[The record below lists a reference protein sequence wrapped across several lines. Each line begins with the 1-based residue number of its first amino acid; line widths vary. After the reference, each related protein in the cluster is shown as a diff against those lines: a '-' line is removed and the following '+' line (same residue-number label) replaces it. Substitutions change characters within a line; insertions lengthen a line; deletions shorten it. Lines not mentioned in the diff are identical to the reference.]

1 MRLHEFYNR
10 LNLARGDNIARHQA
24 EIERDIKTPTINAG
38 RTQEIMNFFKVDPKT
53 ASNLLDLE
61 ARKARQ
67 VIKNIETEVDKEIE
81 DKERERVMQ
90 LVQAISDI
98 SAYEESQAEMA
109 SLVDQYMSRR
119 K

>member
-10 LNLARGDNIARHQA
+10 PNTTSGNMISQYQA

-67 VIKNIETEVDKEIE
+67 VIKNIETEVDKDIE

-98 SAYEESQAEMA
+98 SAYEESQIEVDR
-109 SLVDQYMSRR
+109 LVAQYMRG